1 MDQEEA
7 YVLSTG
13 PNQYHIIVDNCL
25 MFTTEII
32 NVFCYYFVLNI
43 SYPKTM
49 HALYIMFFQ
58 NYVFNLPTKSLS
70 TSVISFCPSSE
81 QLYI

>member
-13 PNQYHIIVDNCL
+13 SNQYHIIVDNCF
-25 MFTTEII
+25 MFTTETLIDGII
-32 NVFCYYFVLNI
+32 NVVCYYFVLNI

-49 HALYIMFFQ
+49 HALY
-58 NYVFNLPTKSLS
+58 NVLS
-70 TSVISFCPSSE
+70 KICVQSSH
-81 QLYI
+81 